1 MKLILASAS
10 PRRRELLAGM
20 GLAFEV
26 CIPEADESF
35 DPGTP
40 APQIPEMLARR
51 KAQLVGTK
59 NPDCM
64 ILAADTVVEC
74 GGEILN
80 KPLSDE
86 EAFRMLEMLS
96 GREHRVHT
104 GYCLLGSGKKTS
116 GTDSTSVWFRKLE
129 SAEIWHYIRHYQVR
143 DKAGSYGIQDWIGLI
158 GVERI
163 EGSYF
168 TVMGLPTHRIWEALA
183 TGGFERNFESF
194 SSENF

>member
-1 MKLILASAS
+1 MKLILASGS

-20 GLAFEV
+20 GLEFEV

-35 DPGTP
+35 ETGTP
-40 APQIPEMLARR
+40 AAQIPEMLARR
-51 KAQLVGTK
+51 KAQLVAAKMPG
-59 NPDCM
+59 CL

-86 EAFRMLEMLS
+86 EAFTMLEMLS

-129 SAEIWHYIRHYQVR
+129 SAEIRHYIRHYQVR

-168 TVMGLPTHRIWEALA
+168 TVMGLPTHRIWDALA
-183 TGGFERNFESF
+183 HTGFLPGFE
-194 SSENF
+194 